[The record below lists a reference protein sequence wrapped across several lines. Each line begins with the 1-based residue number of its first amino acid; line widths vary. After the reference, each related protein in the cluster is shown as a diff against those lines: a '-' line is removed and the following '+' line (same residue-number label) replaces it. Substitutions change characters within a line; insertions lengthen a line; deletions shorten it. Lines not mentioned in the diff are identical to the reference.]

1 MRIQT
6 KFSPNDN
13 VAFTHRGER
22 IQGVIY
28 SVIVTAFFCY
38 QIVSYDVMCRVE
50 SRTRLYR
57 IREDELT
64 KIKTDYVSFEK
75 DND

>member
-6 KFSPNDN
+6 KFSPNDK
-13 VAFTHRGER
+13 VAFNHRGER

-28 SVIVTAFFCY
+28 SVIVTAFFCD

-50 SRTRLYR
+50 NRTRLYR

-64 KIKTDYVSFEK
+64 KIK

>member
-6 KFSPNDN
+6 KFSPNDK
-13 VAFTHRGER
+13 VIFTHRGER

-28 SVIVTAFFCY
+28 SVIVTALFCC
-38 QIVSYDVMCRVE
+38 QIVSYDVMCHVE
-50 SRTRLYR
+50 GRTRLYR

-64 KIKTDYVSFEK
+64 KIK
-75 DND
+75 NDDWLCIF

>member
-6 KFSPNDN
+6 KFSPNDK
-13 VAFTHRGER
+13 VAFDKDGQRV
-22 IQGVIY
+22 QGVIY
-28 SVIVTAFFCY
+28 SVVVTAFFCY

-50 SRTRLYR
+50 SRIRLYR

-64 KIKTDYVSFEK
+64 KIKN
-75 DND
+75 NDWLCIF